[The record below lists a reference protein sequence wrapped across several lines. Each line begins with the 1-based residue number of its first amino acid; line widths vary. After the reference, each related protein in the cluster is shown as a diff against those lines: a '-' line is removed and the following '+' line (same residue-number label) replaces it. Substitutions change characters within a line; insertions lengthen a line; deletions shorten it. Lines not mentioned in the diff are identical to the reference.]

1 MVVSEQP
8 AEPSVAFDLASC
20 SWWSAVHDW
29 LVPNSL
35 MRALMVIVL
44 DILGDQVIKML
55 PANWHEVIEAF
66 SLE

>member
-1 MVVSEQP
+1 VVVLEQP
-8 AEPSVAFDLASC
+8 AEPSVAFDFS
-20 SWWSAVHDW
+20 SSYWWIAVHDW

-35 MRALMVIVL
+35 MRTFMVVVL
-44 DILGDQVIKML
+44 DILGDQVIKVL